1 MSKEIDSINQED
13 FDRELERL
21 VQRDAKTL
29 LSIPGAYEVFS
40 EEYNNEIIEILWA
53 RQGEAEE

>member
-1 MSKEIDSINQED
+1 MNKEIDSINQED

-29 LSIPGAYEVFS
+29 LSIPEAYEVFS
-40 EEYNNEIIEILWA
+40 EEYNNEIIEILLA
-53 RQGEAEE
+53 RQEEAEE

>member
-1 MSKEIDSINQED
+1 MNKEIDSINQED
-13 FDRELERL
+13 FDKELERL

-40 EEYNNEIIEILWA
+40 EEYNNEIIEILLA
-53 RQGEAEE
+53 RQEEAEE

>member
-1 MSKEIDSINQED
+1 MNKEIDSINQED

-40 EEYNNEIIEILWA
+40 EEYNNEIIEILLA
-53 RQGEAEE
+53 RQKV

>member
-40 EEYNNEIIEILWA
+40 EEYNNEIIEILLA
-53 RQGEAEE
+53 RQEEAEE

>member
-1 MSKEIDSINQED
+1 MNKEIDSINQED

-40 EEYNNEIIEILWA
+40 EEYNNEIIEILLA
-53 RQGEAEE
+53 RQEEAEE